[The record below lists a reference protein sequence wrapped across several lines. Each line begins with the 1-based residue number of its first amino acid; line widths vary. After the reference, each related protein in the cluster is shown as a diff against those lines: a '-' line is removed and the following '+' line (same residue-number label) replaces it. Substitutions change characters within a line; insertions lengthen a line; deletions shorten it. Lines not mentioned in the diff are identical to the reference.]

1 MDIKRFRIGAVLC
14 VTTGRMLTK
23 MEDVYKIMGHI
34 LGSSDVTTI
43 TLATMAKPCEQFLLQ
58 QFPDLEQVD
67 LDSLDA
73 ALAKAS
79 GDRDKEIA
87 IEKWLVEQSN
97 IFGID
102 FDVPEMDPMLVQ
114 KLQANYEDRLEAL
127 FDGSME
133 EFDAANPI
141 AGPGENPLNGAL

>member
-79 GDRDKEIA
+79 LR
-87 IEKWLVEQSN
+87 S
-97 IFGID
+97 
-102 FDVPEMDPMLVQ
+102 
-114 KLQANYEDRLEAL
+114 
-127 FDGSME
+127 
-133 EFDAANPI
+133 
-141 AGPGENPLNGAL
+141 